1 MSFERNAGWTGKTS
15 GNSLR
20 TDAFE
25 RRRRFGKVQPMHE
38 PSWLER
44 LIAWARAR

>member
-1 MSFERNAGWTGKTS
+1 MRYEAKPGWTGNAS
-15 GNSLR
+15 GNAT

-44 LIAWARAR
+44 LIEWARGR

>member
-1 MSFERNAGWTGKTS
+1 MSFERNAGWTGHAS
-15 GNSLR
+15 GNAS

-25 RRRRFGKVQPMHE
+25 RRRRFGPVQPMHQ

-44 LIAWARAR
+44 LIEWARGR